1 MASLNLSQ
9 DELKAVEQT
18 RQRLSQLSNSI
29 GSLKNDVMHQYP
41 LPPLESLQAS
51 ADILQ
56 HNLRTLLDIVTQ
68 HNDLFTRV
76 AVHPSTNYPGRTQE
90 GILFQLLRKK
100 ADPDVANSM
109 DEGRKTLANLAQVGT
124 STSTTA
130 APARNGNPGNDA
142 GNNATKHAML
152 LSIDPNA
159 EQDGAV
165 MARIEAQ
172 ESELEGIWSRAQQA
186 CHERVMRYAQFEDN
200 DPYTAEEREMGV
212 ENVRTGLRK
221 PLESDDEDEDDEDED
236 EDGDGNQAGG
246 MRRASGDVDDDDV
259 MIIDRPP
266 PPPAPAVKAHD
277 VDGAALESILR
288 FGARGE
294 FFAA

>member
-1 MASLNLSQ
+1 MVPWTISLYSH
-9 DELKAVEQT
+9 
-18 RQRLSQLSNSI
+18 QLFS
-29 GSLKNDVMHQYP
+29 VR
-41 LPPLESLQAS
+41 ESLQAS

-109 DEGRKTLANLAQVGT
+109 DEGRKTLANLAQVET
-124 STSTTA
+124 STSMA
-130 APARNGNPGNDA
+130 NGSRGNDPS
-142 GNNATKHAML
+142 GNNNSHSNSAML
-152 LSIDPNA
+152 LSSDPNA

-172 ESELEGIWSRAQQA
+172 ETELEDIWSRAQQA
-186 CHERVMRYAQFEDN
+186 CHERVMRYAQDEDN
-200 DPYTAEEREMGV
+200 DPYTAEEREMGI
-212 ENVRTGLRK
+212 ENVRTGLRR
-221 PLESDDEDEDDEDED
+221 PLESDDEDDDDDEEDED
-236 EDGDGNQAGG
+236 DDDTNKLAGG
-246 MRRASGDVDDDDV
+246 MRGTGGQADDDDV

-294 FFAA
+294 FFAI

>member
-56 HNLRTLLDIVTQ
+56 HNLRTLVDTVTQ

-90 GILFQLLRKK
+90 SILFQLLRKK

-109 DEGRKTLANLAQVGT
+109 DEGRKTLASLAHVGT
-124 STSTTA
+124 GTSGAPPGGGGGGKTTGSGHH
-130 APARNGNPGNDA
+130 GNSN
-142 GNNATKHAML
+142 TMQ
-152 LSIDPNA
+152 LSVDPNA
-159 EQDGAV
+159 EQDAAV

-172 ESELEGIWSRAQQA
+172 ETELEGIWGRAQQA
-186 CHERVMRYAQFEDN
+186 CHERVMQYAQFEDN
-200 DPYTAEEREMGV
+200 DPYTAEEREAGV
-212 ENVRTGLRK
+212 ESVRTGLRR
-221 PLESDDEDEDDEDED
+221 PLESDDEDEGDEDED
-236 EDGDGNQAGG
+236 DEDDNEGG
-246 MRRASGDVDDDDV
+246 GGGDDDDDDL

-266 PPPAPAVKAHD
+266 PPPAPTIKAHD
-277 VDGAALESILR
+277 VEGAALESILR
-288 FGARGE
+288 FGVRGE
-294 FFAA
+294 FSAV

>member
-9 DELKAVEQT
+9 DELKAVEQS

-90 GILFQLLRKK
+90 SILFQLLRKK

-109 DEGRKTLANLAQVGT
+109 DEGRKTLANLAHVGT
-124 STSTTA
+124 A
-130 APARNGNPGNDA
+130 ASDKSNKN
-142 GNNATKHAML
+142 TMQ
-152 LSIDPNA
+152 LSVDPNA
-159 EQDGAV
+159 EQDAAV

-172 ESELEGIWSRAQQA
+172 EAELEGIWSAAQQA
-186 CHERVMRYAQFEDN
+186 CGKRVMQYAQFEDN
-200 DPYTAEEREMGV
+200 DPYTAEEREIGV
-212 ENVRTGLRK
+212 ENVRTGLRR
-221 PLESDDEDEDDEDED
+221 PLESDDEDEDDEDD
-236 EDGDGNQAGG
+236 EDGDGDGSGLGGNNNQAGG
-246 MRRASGDVDDDDV
+246 GGAQQHDGMRRTSGGDNDDL

-277 VDGAALESILR
+277 VEGAALESILR